1 LKGGG
6 LKEAT
11 VKNRLGFA
19 TIVSPGLFLILH
31 FLKQIV
37 GQYFGSLDHI
47 QMLAQKSRKS
57 GFWGSAPKGF
67 ATKQFWYA
75 WSKF

>member
-1 LKGGG
+1 
-6 LKEAT
+6 
-11 VKNRLGFA
+11 
-19 TIVSPGLFLILH
+19 VSSGPFLILY

-47 QMLAQKSRKS
+47 KMLAQKSRKS
-57 GFWGSAPKGF
+57 GFWGSAQMGF
-67 ATKQFWYA
+67 ATKQFWYV